1 MTILNASD
9 PAFRQ
14 IAILGF
20 TGGSADERIRAVTEF
35 AASDFGRDVQV
46 QVSNE

>member
-1 MTILNASD
+1 MRKEIVKTHVKILDASD

-20 TGGSADERIRAVTEF
+20 KGGSADERIRA
-35 AASDFGRDVQV
+35 AK
-46 QVSNE
+46 